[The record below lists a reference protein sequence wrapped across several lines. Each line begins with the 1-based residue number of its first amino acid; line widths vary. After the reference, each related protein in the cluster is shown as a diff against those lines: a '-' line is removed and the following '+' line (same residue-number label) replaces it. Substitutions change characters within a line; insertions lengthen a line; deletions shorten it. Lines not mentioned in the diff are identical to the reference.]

1 MSAQG
6 VQLCTIRTDAN
17 PAPLRVAIK
26 TDVPP
31 DFAAQVRRAA
41 ERDGRTV
48 SNYLRLVLRKHLDD
62 GADHE

>member
-1 MSAQG
+1 MSAQS
-6 VQLCTIRTDAN
+6 VQSCTMRTDAN
-17 PAPLRVAIK
+17 TAPPRVAIK

-31 DFAAQVRRAA
+31 DLAAQVRRAA